1 MIPLYL
7 WQWSARAG
15 EIAWST
21 LGSHGSAPVPEPAP
35 FEGHADPVIDLV
47 AGESCALSTL
57 VREARGGATFHG
69 TIARWPEQPH
79 LQGARL
85 IGFRTDDVASG
96 AVFQD
101 AANTELAW
109 PSLTSALIEGIEA
122 LPEAFVL
129 YDDQDRMVI
138 CNEQYRRLYP
148 AVADMMISGV
158 CFPDIV
164 HESLKRGVFQ
174 IEEDQATWAQRRISF
189 HQAGIGFF
197 EQHLADGRWIQ
208 VSERR
213 TASGGT
219 TSIRADIT
227 VLKERERDLRA
238 ARAQAEAEMAART
251 DFIAKVG
258 HELRNPLNVVFGIAQ
273 LLAGEPLSKRH
284 KTMIDSLLGAA
295 RATRDVLNDI
305 LDVARVKSG
314 RIDIRWESVECRPM
328 MLEMVNIGRAMAA
341 QKGLAIRARIGVDL
355 PDRILTDPRRLRQI
369 LFNLLGNAVKY
380 TASGTI
386 SITCTV
392 HGAAKTETVLRIA
405 ISDSGSG
412 IPPEFKERMF
422 SPYARQRGHVAAGI
436 EGLGLGLAI
445 SEELAQAIGA
455 RIGLEPGS
463 RRGTRAWVDI
473 PLRPD
478 ADLHNP
484 PRAAPA
490 RPFIAS
496 GPALDI
502 LVVDDEQANLV
513 VADALLRRLGHR
525 VATARNGVEALR
537 CLRQRSF
544 HAVLLD
550 ISMPGMSGIEVARR
564 IAEEALGEPGLAV
577 IAMTG
582 NVMPQD
588 IKAYLAAG
596 FTGFVEKPVDLE
608 ELGETLAAAR
618 KSPSG
623 ASVLQPADRIRFP
636 RSEAVHAF
644 DRTPLDRMV
653 ADIGRESVAAIVAA
667 GIAAFQQTSAAID
680 ANAGGSLGGLLHKV
694 HAIAGLLGLDELSAR
709 TSRRNED
716 SAHLMSPHQLEDLR
730 TCLDKATAQMELYA
744 LDLELTAPSG

>member
-1 MIPLYL
+1 MRPLYL
-7 WQWSARAG
+7 WQWSAGAG
-15 EIAWST
+15 KIAWSMPV
-21 LGSHGSAPVPEPAP
+21 SHGATPLSEPAP
-35 FEGHADPVIDLV
+35 FDGHADPIIEL
-47 AGESCALSTL
+47 ATGESGALSTL
-57 VREARGGATFHG
+57 VREATGGGAFQG
-69 TIARWPEQPH
+69 TIARWRGQPQ
-79 LQGARL
+79 LLGAHL
-85 IGFRTDDVASG
+85 IGFRTDDFGSG

-101 AANTELAW
+101 VENAELAR
-109 PSLTSALIEGIEA
+109 PSMTSALIEAIEA

-129 YDDQDRMVI
+129 YDEHDSMVI

-148 AVADMMISGV
+148 AVADMMTPGV
-158 CFPDIV
+158 RFPDIV

-227 VLKERERDLRA
+227 VLKERERDLRT
-238 ARAQAEAEMAART
+238 ARAQAETEMAART
-251 DFIAKVG
+251 EFIAKVG

-284 KTMIDSLLGAA
+284 KTMIDSLFGAA

-314 RIDIRWESVECRPM
+314 RIDVRREAVECRPM
-328 MLEMVNIGRAMAA
+328 MLEMVKIARAMA
-341 QKGLAIRARIGVDL
+341 QEKGLAIRSRISTEL
-355 PDRILTDPRRLRQI
+355 PEHILTDPRRLRQI

-380 TASGTI
+380 TVSGTI
-386 SITCTV
+386 SITCSV
-392 HGAAKTETVLRIA
+392 HQAAQAEPVLRIA
-405 ISDSGSG
+405 VSDSGPG
-412 IPPEFKERMF
+412 IPPEVKERMF
-422 SPYARQRGHVAAGI
+422 SPYVRQPGHVAAGI
-436 EGLGLGLAI
+436 EGLGLGLTI

-455 RIGLEPGS
+455 CIGLEPGPQ
-463 RRGTRAWVDI
+463 RGTRAWVDI
-473 PLRPD
+473 PLRPN
-478 ADLHNP
+478 AEPHTP
-484 PRAAPA
+484 PRTAPA
-490 RPFIAS
+490 RPVIAS
-496 GPALDI
+496 GPALDV

-525 VATARNGVEALR
+525 VVTAHDGREALR
-537 CLRQRSF
+537 CLREGSF

-550 ISMPGMSGIEVARR
+550 ISMPGMSGLDVARR
-564 IAEEALGEPGLAV
+564 IAEEALGGPALVV

-618 KSPSG
+618 RDLTG
-623 ASVLQPADRIRFP
+623 AGVLQPKDRIRFP
-636 RSEAVHAF
+636 RPEAVRAF

-653 ADIGRESVAAIVAA
+653 ADIGRESVVSIVAA
-667 GIAAFQQTSAAID
+667 GRAAFQQTSAAID
-680 ANAGGSLGGLLHKV
+680 AGASGSLGGLLHKV
-694 HAIAGLLGLDELSAR
+694 HAIAGLLGLDELSVR
-709 TSRRNED
+709 TSRHNEND
-716 SAHLMSPHQLEDLR
+716 AHLMGQQQLAALR
-730 TCLDKATAQMELYA
+730 ACLDKAAAQMELYA
-744 LDLELTAPSG
+744 LDLELTASLG

>member
-1 MIPLYL
+1 M
-7 WQWSARAG
+7 
-15 EIAWST
+15 
-21 LGSHGSAPVPEPAP
+21 LGSPGSTPLFEPAP
-35 FEGHADPVIDLV
+35 FGGHADPVIELM
-47 AGESCALSTL
+47 AGERCALSTL
-57 VREARGGATFHG
+57 VREATGAAAFHG
-69 TIARWPEQPH
+69 TIAKWQEQPH

-85 IGFRTDDVASG
+85 IGFRTDGVASG

-101 AANTELAW
+101 VEDAKLARD
-109 PSLTSALIEGIEA
+109 SLTSALIEGIEA

-129 YDDQDRMVI
+129 YDEHDSMII

-148 AVADMMISGV
+148 AVANMMTPGV
-158 CFPDIV
+158 RFPDIV

-208 VSERR
+208 VSERH

-251 DFIAKVG
+251 EFIAKVG

-273 LLAGEPLSKRH
+273 LLAGEALSKRH
-284 KTMIDSLLGAA
+284 KAMIDGLFGAA

-314 RIDIRWESVECRPM
+314 RIDIRWEVVECRPT
-328 MLEMVNIGRAMAA
+328 LQELVDIARTMAE
-341 QKGLAIRARIGVDL
+341 QKGLAFRTRIGADV
-355 PDRILTDPRRLRQI
+355 PERILTDPRRLRQI
-369 LFNLLGNAVKY
+369 LLNLVSNAVKY
-380 TASGTI
+380 TASG
-386 SITCTV
+386 SVSMACSV
-392 HGAAKTETVLRIA
+392 RQAEQADAVLRIT
-405 ISDSGSG
+405 ISDSGPG

-436 EGLGLGLAI
+436 EGLGLGLTI

-455 RIGLEPGS
+455 RIGLEPGPQ
-463 RRGTRAWVDI
+463 RGTRAWVDI

-478 ADLHNP
+478 ADLHRP

-490 RPFIAS
+490 RPVIAS

-513 VADALLRRLGHR
+513 VADALLKRLGHR
-525 VATARNGVEALR
+525 VATALDGHAALR
-537 CLRQRSF
+537 ALRERSF

-550 ISMPGMSGIEVARR
+550 ISMPGMSGVDVARR
-564 IAEEALGEPGLAV
+564 IAEETLGGPALAV

-588 IKAYLAAG
+588 IKTYLAAG

-618 KSPSG
+618 KDLTG
-623 ASVLQPADRIRFP
+623 AGILQPEDRLRFP
-636 RSEAVHAF
+636 RPETIRAF

-653 ADIGRESVAAIVAA
+653 ADIGRESVASIVAA
-667 GIAAFQQTSAAID
+667 GIAAFRQTSAAID
-680 ANAGGSLGGLLHKV
+680 AGASRSFGGLLHKV

-716 SAHLMSPHQLEDLR
+716 DAHLMGQQQLVALR
-730 TCLDKATAQMELYA
+730 ACLDKATIQMELYA
-744 LDLELTAPSG
+744 LDLELTAPPS

>member
-1 MIPLYL
+1 MAPPA
-7 WQWSARAG
+7 ARHGRYGNPTITVDDGATC
-15 EIAWST
+15 T
-21 LGSHGSAPVPEPAP
+21 LGEAIDGLLPET
-35 FEGHADPVIDLV
+35 
-47 AGESCALSTL
+47 AGLA
-57 VREARGGATFHG
+57 G
-69 TIARWPEQPH
+69 TIVAWPQHPE
-79 LQGARL
+79 LLGSS
-85 IGFRTDDVASG
+85 IVGFRTGDIASG
-96 AVFQD
+96 ALLPAEAAAEAQP
-101 AANTELAW
+101 ALANT
-109 PSLTSALIEGIEA
+109 LIEGIEA

-129 YDDQDRMVI
+129 YDEQDRMVI

-148 AVADMMISGV
+148 AVADMMTPGV
-158 CFPDIV
+158 RFPDIV

-174 IEEDQATWAQRRISF
+174 IEEDRTTWAQRRISF

-251 DFIAKVG
+251 EFIAKVG

-284 KTMIDSLLGAA
+284 KTMIESLFGAA

-328 MLEMVNIGRAMAA
+328 MLEMINIARAMAD
-341 QKGLAIRARIGVDL
+341 QKGLAIRSRIGTDL
-355 PDRILTDPRRLRQI
+355 PDHILTDPRRLRQI

-386 SITCTV
+386 SIACSV
-392 HGAAKTETVLRIA
+392 HRETEAMLRIA

-412 IPPEFKERMF
+412 IPPEFKAQMF

-436 EGLGLGLAI
+436 EGLGLGLTI

-455 RIGLEPGS
+455 RIGLEPGPQ
-463 RRGTRAWVDI
+463 RGTRAWIDI
-473 PLRPD
+473 PLRSD
-478 ADLHNP
+478 ADLHLP
-484 PRAAPA
+484 SGAAPT
-490 RPFIAS
+490 RPVINS
-496 GPALDI
+496 GPTLDI

-525 VATARNGVEALR
+525 VATARDGREALR
-537 CLRQRSF
+537 CLRDGSF

-564 IAEEALGEPGLAV
+564 IAEEALGEPALAV

-588 IKAYLAAG
+588 IKTYLAAG

-618 KSPSG
+618 KDLTG
-623 ASVLQPADRIRFP
+623 AGVLLPEDRIRFP
-636 RSEAVHAF
+636 RAEAVRAF

-653 ADIGRESVAAIVAA
+653 ADIGRESVASIVAA
-667 GIAAFQQTSAAID
+667 GIAAFKQTSAAID
-680 ANAGGSLGGLLHKV
+680 AGADGSLGGLLHKV

-709 TSRRNED
+709 TSRRNEHD
-716 SAHLMSPHQLEDLR
+716 AHLMGQQQLAALR
-730 TCLDKATAQMELYA
+730 ACLDKAMAQMELYA

>member
-1 MIPLYL
+1 MRPLYL
-7 WQWSARAG
+7 WQWSARTG
-15 EIAWST
+15 KIAWSMFS
-21 LGSHGSAPVPEPAP
+21 SHGSTPLSEPAP
-35 FEGHADPVIDLV
+35 FDGHTDPVIEFGV
-47 AGESCALSTL
+47 GESCALSTFA
-57 VREARGGATFHG
+57 REAADGAAFHG
-69 TIARWPEQPH
+69 TIARWREQLH

-85 IGFRTDDVASG
+85 IGFRADDVASG

-101 AANTELAW
+101 IENAEFAR
-109 PSLTSALIEGIEA
+109 PSLTTELIEGIEA

-129 YDDQDRMVI
+129 YDEQDRMII

-158 CFPDIV
+158 RFPDIV
-164 HESLKRGVFQ
+164 HESMKRGVFQ
-174 IEEDQATWAQRRISF
+174 IEEDRATWAQRRISF

-251 DFIAKVG
+251 EFIAKVG

-284 KTMIDSLLGAA
+284 KTMIDSLFGAA

-314 RIDIRWESVECRPM
+314 RIDIRRESVECRPM
-328 MLEMVNIGRAMAA
+328 MLEMVNIARTMAD
-341 QKGLAIRARIGVDL
+341 QKGLAIRSRIGADL
-355 PDRILTDPRRLRQI
+355 PDHILTDPRRLRQI

-386 SITCTV
+386 SITCSV
-392 HGAAKTETVLRIA
+392 HRAAQEEAVLRIA
-405 ISDSGSG
+405 VSDSGSG
-412 IPPEFKERMF
+412 IAPELKERMF

-455 RIGLEPGS
+455 RIGLEPGP

-478 ADLHNP
+478 ADLPRP
-484 PRAAPA
+484 PRTAPA
-490 RPFIAS
+490 RPVIVS
-496 GPALDI
+496 GPALDV

-525 VATARNGVEALR
+525 VATARDGPEALR
-537 CLRQRSF
+537 CLREGSF

-564 IAEEALGEPGLAV
+564 IAEEALGGPALAV

-588 IKAYLAAG
+588 IKTYLASG
-596 FTGFVEKPVDLE
+596 FSGFVEKPVDLE

-618 KSPSG
+618 KDLTG
-623 ASVLQPADRIRFP
+623 AGVLQPEDRIRFP
-636 RSEAVHAF
+636 RPEAVRAF

-653 ADIGRESVAAIVAA
+653 ADIGRESVASIVAA
-667 GIAAFQQTSAAID
+667 GIAAFQQTSAAIE
-680 ANAGGSLGGLLHKV
+680 AGADGNLGGLLHKV
-694 HAIAGLLGLDELSAR
+694 RAIAGLLGLDELSAR

-716 SAHLMSPHQLEDLR
+716 DAHLMGRQQLAALR
-730 TCLDKATAQMELYA
+730 ACLDKATAQMELYA
-744 LDLELTAPSG
+744 LDLELTAPLG

>member
-1 MIPLYL
+1 MPFPLL
-7 WQWSARAG
+7 WHWSKSSGR
-15 EIAWST
+15 IAWSPPERADLALLADRHGHYGNPTIALDNGPTCT
-21 LGSHGSAPVPEPAP
+21 LGEAIDRLQPENANL
-35 FEGHADPVIDLV
+35 A
-47 AGESCALSTL
+47 
-57 VREARGGATFHG
+57 G
-69 TIARWPEQPH
+69 TIVAWPQQPE
-79 LQGARL
+79 LLGSSI
-85 IGFRTDDVASG
+85 IGFRTSDVASG
-96 AVFQD
+96 ALLPAKDVTE
-101 AANTELAW
+101 AEPARANT
-109 PSLTSALIEGIEA
+109 LIEGIEA

-129 YDDQDRMVI
+129 YDEQDRMVI

-148 AVADMMISGV
+148 AVADMMTPGV
-158 CFPDIV
+158 RFPDIV
-164 HESLKRGVFQ
+164 HESLARGVFQ
-174 IEEDQATWAQRRISF
+174 IEEDRATWAQRRISF

-238 ARAQAEAEMAART
+238 ARAQAETEMAART
-251 DFIAKVG
+251 EFIAKVG

-273 LLAGEPLSKRH
+273 LLADERLSKRH
-284 KTMIDSLLGAA
+284 KTMIDSLFGAA

-305 LDVARVKSG
+305 LDVAQVKSG
-314 RIDIRWESVECRPM
+314 RIDIRWETVECRPM
-328 MLEMVNIGRAMAA
+328 MLEMINIARAMAD
-341 QKGLAIRARIGVDL
+341 QKGLVIRSRIGTDL
-355 PDRILTDPRRLRQI
+355 PDHILTDPRRLRQI

-386 SITCTV
+386 SISCLV
-392 HGAAKTETVLRIA
+392 HQAAEAVLRIA

-412 IPPEFKERMF
+412 ISPEVKERMF

-436 EGLGLGLAI
+436 EGLGLGLTI

-455 RIGLEPGS
+455 RIGLEPGPQ
-463 RRGTRAWVDI
+463 RGTRAWVDI

-478 ADLHNP
+478 ADLHLP
-484 PRAAPA
+484 PRTAPA
-490 RPFIAS
+490 QPGLAP

-502 LVVDDEQANLV
+502 LVVDDEPANLV

-525 VATARNGVEALR
+525 VATARDGREALR
-537 CLRQRSF
+537 RLRENGF

-564 IAEEALGEPGLAV
+564 IAEEALGGAALAV

-588 IKAYLAAG
+588 IKSYLAAG
-596 FTGFVEKPVDLE
+596 FTGFIEKPVDLE

-618 KSPSG
+618 SDLIG
-623 ASVLQPADRIRFP
+623 AGVLQPEDRIRFP
-636 RSEAVHAF
+636 RPEAVRTF

-653 ADIGRESVAAIVAA
+653 ADIGRESVASIVVA
-667 GIAAFQQTSAAID
+667 GIAAFQQTSVAMD
-680 ANAGGSLGGLLHKV
+680 AGADESLGGLLHKV

-709 TSRRNED
+709 TSRLNED
-716 SAHLMSPHQLEDLR
+716 NAHLMGRQQLAALR
-730 TCLDKATAQMELYA
+730 TCLDKATTQMELYA
-744 LDLELTAPSG
+744 LDLELTAPSD

>member
-1 MIPLYL
+1 MPLPLL
-7 WQWSARAG
+7 WHWSKSFGR
-15 EIAWST
+15 IAWSSPGQADLALLADRHGHDGNPTIALDNGATCT
-21 LGSHGSAPVPEPAP
+21 LGEAIDGLQPENASLAGAIVAWPQHPELLGSGIV
-35 FEGHADPVIDLV
+35 
-47 AGESCALSTL
+47 
-57 VREARGGATFHG
+57 
-69 TIARWPEQPH
+69 
-79 LQGARL
+79 
-85 IGFRTDDVASG
+85 GFRTGDVASG
-96 AVFQD
+96 ALLPAKEVTEAQP
-101 AANTELAW
+101 ALVNT
-109 PSLTSALIEGIEA
+109 LIEGIEA

-129 YDDQDRMVI
+129 YDEQDRMVI

-148 AVADMMISGV
+148 AVADMMTPGV
-158 CFPDIV
+158 RFPDIV
-164 HESLKRGVFQ
+164 HESLARGVFQ
-174 IEEDQATWAQRRISF
+174 IEEDRATWAQRRISF

-208 VSERR
+208 VSERH

-251 DFIAKVG
+251 EFIAKVG

-284 KTMIDSLLGAA
+284 KTMIESLFGAA

-314 RIDIRWESVECRPM
+314 RIDIRRESVACRPM
-328 MLEMVNIGRAMAA
+328 MLEMVNIARTMAD
-341 QKGLAIRARIGVDL
+341 QKGLAVRSRIGKDL
-355 PDRILTDPRRLRQI
+355 PDHILTDPRRLRQI

-380 TASGTI
+380 TASGMI
-386 SITCTV
+386 SITCSV
-392 HGAAKTETVLRIA
+392 HRAAQAETVLRIA

-412 IPPEFKERMF
+412 ISPEVKERMF

-436 EGLGLGLAI
+436 EGLGLGLTI

-455 RIGLEPGS
+455 RIGLEPGPQ
-463 RRGTRAWVDI
+463 RGTRAWVDI
-473 PLRPD
+473 PLRSD
-478 ADLHNP
+478 ADLHRP
-484 PRAAPA
+484 QRTAPA
-490 RPFIAS
+490 RPAIAS

-525 VATARNGVEALR
+525 IATARSGPEALR
-537 CLRQRSF
+537 CLREGNF

-564 IAEEALGEPGLAV
+564 IAEEALGGPALAV

-618 KSPSG
+618 KDLTG
-623 ASVLQPADRIRFP
+623 AGVLLPEDRIRFP
-636 RSEAVHAF
+636 RAEAVRAF

-653 ADIGRESVAAIVAA
+653 ADIGRESVASIVAA

-680 ANAGGSLGGLLHKV
+680 AGADGSLGGLLHKV

-716 SAHLMSPHQLEDLR
+716 DAHLMGQQQLAALR
-730 TCLDKATAQMELYA
+730 ACIDKATAQMELYA
-744 LDLELTAPSG
+744 LDLALTAPSG